1 MTTCCAHGQASH
13 PGALPQAQLVYAV
26 VHRQN
31 DGTASGQQLQA
42 RATAILHAR
51 GAESILQAQHIPCQH
66 ACASSSCALAVL
78 MLAPLI
84 AGVPTV
90 AFGNHRR
97 MPSPTEL
104 KREARRRHC
113 CCHRLAFGA
122 LLRHVAACTRIRPL
136 QGGAH
141 RVRIKAASSFPF
153 DFYFVGHRP
162 I

>member
-1 MTTCCAHGQASH
+1 MGKLATLARCRKPNLSTQLYTGRTM
-13 PGALPQAQLVYAV
+13 AQPA
-26 VHRQN
+26 
-31 DGTASGQQLQA
+31 GQQVQA

-51 GAESILQAQHIPCQH
+51 GAESILQAQHVPCQH
-66 ACASSSCALAVL
+66 ACASPSCASAAL

-90 AFGNHRR
+90 TLRNHRR
-97 MPSPTEL
+97 MRSPTEL

-122 LLRHVAACTRIRPL
+122 LLRHVAACARNRPP
-136 QGGAH
+136 QGAAH

-153 DFYFVGHRP
+153 DFYFVLVGHRP